1 MELFCRFLKIIDVN
15 LIYCLIPIIL
25 TLFFVELFFKNR
37 FETRKALNLI
47 RWTIISYTIMTLI
60 HFLIGIFTQGD
71 EYVFITRPNGSYKIA
86 YLISLSF
93 ALFLPFTLMVKSLW
107 TKFGYILL
115 VAFLMKAGFYFERY
129 VIIVTS
135 LHEDYLPQNESFQFV
150 NSLLFGIGMI
160 FLQGLI
166 ITIIILGLFEILKRK
181 NLRTK
186 K

>member
-1 MELFCRFLKIIDVN
+1 
-15 LIYCLIPIIL
+15 
-25 TLFFVELFFKNR
+25 
-37 FETRKALNLI
+37 
-47 RWTIISYTIMTLI
+47 
-60 HFLIGIFTQGD
+60 
-71 EYVFITRPNGSYKIA
+71 
-86 YLISLSF
+86 
-93 ALFLPFTLMVKSLW
+93 MVKSLW